1 MTSLSFFLRRT
12 IPSGTY
18 CGLNGVR
25 KWGKSMIG
33 SLNKSYLE
41 GEETVFKGV
50 IGRESIVTHTN
61 WEKVIFGTFV
71 WFPQ

>member
-1 MTSLSFFLRRT
+1 
-12 IPSGTY
+12 
-18 CGLNGVR
+18 
-25 KWGKSMIG
+25 MIG
-33 SLNKSYLE
+33 YLNKSYLE

-50 IGRESIVTHTN
+50 IGRESTVTHTN